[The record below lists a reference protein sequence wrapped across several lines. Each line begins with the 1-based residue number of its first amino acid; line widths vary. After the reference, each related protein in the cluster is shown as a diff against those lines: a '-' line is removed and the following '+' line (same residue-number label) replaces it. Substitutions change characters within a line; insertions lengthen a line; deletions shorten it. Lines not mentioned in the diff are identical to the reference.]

1 MSIQRVVSHEPLTDA
16 ECRSLAPARAK
27 RLAYSLSGRARYLY
41 EMLTGE
47 PAVDDGG
54 ATPLNPQG
62 RMGVDRSGPPW
73 GDAHM
78 HPMWVFG
85 MCFNEV
91 APIYPSLS
99 GANRQGLYL
108 NGGVGT
114 IVRIVARFYVRPH
127 YAAPD
132 MPYTRAYLRGVG
144 ISDDLVTLS
153 SASIRVYGPDGDS
166 GPASQMATVSTT
178 TAATFS
184 TGAWCPVSPGY
195 NERIIEIE
203 QTSANGIYIG
213 PLSLN
218 QVVRRSH

>member
-1 MSIQRVVSHEPLTDA
+1 MSILRVVSHEPLTDG

-73 GDAHM
+73 GDAHL
-78 HPMWVFG
+78 HPMWTYAATWSG
-85 MCFNEV
+85 GG
-91 APIYPSLS
+91 IYPGQTSP
-99 GANRQGLYL
+99 NRQILYL
-108 NGGVGT
+108 NNGVGT

-132 MPYTRAYLRGVG
+132 MPYTRAYLRGLG
-144 ISDDLVTLS
+144 TSDDLVTLS

-166 GPASQMATVSTT
+166 GPASPDATVSTT
-178 TAATFS
+178 TVDEFS
-184 TGAWCPVSPGY
+184 LGAWCPVRPGY

>member
-1 MSIQRVVSHEPLTDA
+1 MSILRVVSHEPLTDA

-27 RLAYSLSGRARYLY
+27 RLAYSLSGRARYLF

-78 HPMWVFG
+78 HPMCTYGVVLPFG
-85 MCFNEV
+85 SGIFPAFNDD
-91 APIYPSLS
+91 Y
-99 GANRQGLYL
+99 RQALL
-108 NGGVGT
+108 LDNGIGT
-114 IVRIVARFYVRPH
+114 IVRIIARFYVRPH
-127 YAAPD
+127 YAAPNA
-132 MPYTRAYLRGVG
+132 PYTRAYLRGVAF
-144 ISDDLVTLS
+144 SDDFVTS
-153 SASIRVYGPDGDS
+153 STATIRVYGPDGDS
-166 GPASQMATVSTT
+166 GPSTSATV
-178 TAATFS
+178 TATSGQFFS

-203 QTSANGIYIG
+203 QTSATGIIIG